1 MNQVIETMKNHRSI
15 RSYKAQEI
23 SNEVID
29 TLIDVAQA
37 APNSINGQQTSVL
50 VIRDQATREKLAEL
64 SGGQAWVAEAPV
76 FFLFIA
82 DFYKI
87 KVASEMTGLPLNI
100 TDSVESIMVASVDV
114 GLSSQNMM
122 TAAESLGLGI
132 VPIGGI
138 RKNPDEVIK
147 LLGLP
152 EYTFPILG
160 IAAGYP
166 ANPSKRKPRMDKS
179 VYRHDETYQKET
191 VKASIQDYDAF
202 MATYLKDI
210 GREQE
215 VNWSQQTTNIYQH
228 VYFPKVYPVL
238 KAQGF
243 KNER

>member
-1 MNQVIETMKNHRSI
+1 MNSVIETMKNHRSI
-15 RSYKAQEI
+15 RSYKSEEV
-23 SNEVID
+23 SNEIID
-29 TLIDVAQA
+29 MLVDVAQA
-37 APNSINGQQTSVL
+37 APTSINGQQTSVL
-50 VIRDQATREKLAEL
+50 VIRDQATKEKLAEL
-64 SGGQAWVAEAPV
+64 AGGQPWIAQAPV

-87 KVASEMTGLPLNI
+87 KVAAEMTGLPLNI
-100 TDSVESIMVASVDV
+100 TDSVESIMVASVDA

-132 VPIGGI
+132 VPIGGV
-138 RKNPDEVIK
+138 RKNPEEVIA

-160 IAAGYP
+160 VAAGYP
-166 ANPSKRKPRMDKS
+166 ENPSKLKPRMSKE
-179 VYRHDETYQKET
+179 VYRHDETYQTES
-191 VKASIQDYDAF
+191 VKASIQAYDAY
-202 MATYLKDI
+202 MADYLKGI

-215 VNWSQQTTNIYQH
+215 VNWSHQTTNIYQH
-228 VYFPKVYPVL
+228 VYYPKVYPTL